1 MIDINLCKIGIG
13 EFGPIQG
20 GTQGNLIDIPK
31 CTCFV
36 GPQGSGKSTV
46 AKLISEFSWLEKALV
61 RGEVSE
67 KDLVK
72 KNRFQNKY
80 CQYHR
85 LSSYFRRETWIAYEG
100 EYYHFQYA
108 HGAFSVSRREVE
120 VFDLPKVLYIPA
132 ERILVSVTDKTGII
146 KFLPDAL
153 RSFYEEYD
161 NARSNIKAELSLPV
175 DDIVFTY
182 DRLNRNG
189 WIRGDKFRTRLSESA
204 SGFQSLAPLFLAS
217 WHLSEL
223 VMSDMNKTE
232 MEQAVY
238 EKMEREVRAI
248 MTNSDLTEEV
258 RNAALKS
265 LSSRFRY
272 SHFVNVVEEPELNL
286 YPVSQE
292 RLLRDLVKLANTHER
307 NRLICTTHSPYILS
321 ALNNLMYAAQVGA
334 KHPKEVEKIIPS
346 IYWIQPEK
354 VAAYTTEGGCIQS
367 IIDTEINQIEAE
379 RIDNISSGLNT
390 KYEQLLD
397 LDVE

>member
-1 MIDINLCKIGIG
+1 MVDINLCKIGIG

-182 DRLNRNG
+182 DRLNRIG
-189 WIRGDKFRTRLSESA
+189 WIRGDKFRTRLSDSA
-204 SGFQSLAPLFLAS
+204 SGFQLLAPLFLAS
-217 WHLSEL
+217 WHLGEL
-223 VMSDMNKTE
+223 VMNDMNKTK

-238 EKMEREVRAI
+238 EKMEREIA
-248 MTNSDLTEEV
+248 E
-258 RNAALKS
+258 
-265 LSSRFRY
+265 
-272 SHFVNVVEEPELNL
+272 
-286 YPVSQE
+286 
-292 RLLRDLVKLANTHER
+292 
-307 NRLICTTHSPYILS
+307 
-321 ALNNLMYAAQVGA
+321 
-334 KHPKEVEKIIPS
+334 
-346 IYWIQPEK
+346 
-354 VAAYTTEGGCIQS
+354 
-367 IIDTEINQIEAE
+367 EAE
-379 RIDNISSGLNT
+379 KKYREILGKSGL
-390 KYEQLLD
+390 KL
-397 LDVE
+397 

>member
-1 MIDINLCKIGIG
+1 MVDINLCKIGIG
-13 EFGPIQG
+13 EFGPIQR
-20 GTQGNLIDIPK
+20 GTGGNLIDIPK

-161 NARSNIKAELSLPV
+161 NARSSRSDIGKACS
-175 DDIVFTY
+175 
-182 DRLNRNG
+182 
-189 WIRGDKFRTRLSESA
+189 
-204 SGFQSLAPLFLAS
+204 
-217 WHLSEL
+217 
-223 VMSDMNKTE
+223 
-232 MEQAVY
+232 
-238 EKMEREVRAI
+238 
-248 MTNSDLTEEV
+248 
-258 RNAALKS
+258 
-265 LSSRFRY
+265 
-272 SHFVNVVEEPELNL
+272 
-286 YPVSQE
+286 
-292 RLLRDLVKLANTHER
+292 
-307 NRLICTTHSPYILS
+307 
-321 ALNNLMYAAQVGA
+321 
-334 KHPKEVEKIIPS
+334 
-346 IYWIQPEK
+346 
-354 VAAYTTEGGCIQS
+354 
-367 IIDTEINQIEAE
+367 
-379 RIDNISSGLNT
+379 
-390 KYEQLLD
+390 
-397 LDVE
+397 